1 MKTKSLLLAV
11 AASLA
16 TTIAFGAV
24 SSNIVGYTQ
33 ISLVAGQNL
42 VANTLDN
49 GSGNGSHALFSS
61 LPDQSALFTWNGSGF
76 VVDNFSFG
84 AWDLADPGVALPPGA
99 SLFVSV
105 PSAASIYFVGQ
116 VVQTGKVTIAAGP
129 AYSFVASVLPIA
141 GGLDTALGYVPND
154 GDAVFTFDASK
165 QSYVV
170 NNYSFGSWDNGSP
183 QIAIGQGIVIQS
195 GASAATTWS
204 QTLPVSN

>member
-16 TTIAFGAV
+16 TSIAVGAV

-33 ISLVAGQNL
+33 ISLVTGNNL

-49 GSGNGSHALFSS
+49 GSGNGSHALFTG
-61 LPDQSALFTWNGSGF
+61 LPDQSALFTWNGSSF

-84 AWDLADPGVALPPGA
+84 AWDLADPGVALPPGVA
-99 SLFVSV
+99 LFVNV

-116 VVQTGKVTIAAGP
+116 VVQTSSVTIAASP
-129 AYSFVASVLPIA
+129 AFSFVGSVLPIA
-141 GGLDTALGYVPND
+141 GALDTALSYAPQE
-154 GDAVFTFDASK
+154 GDAVFTWDAAH

-170 NNYSFGSWDNGSP
+170 NNYSFGSWDSGSP
-183 QIAIGQGIVIQS
+183 QIAIGQGIVIAS
-195 GASAATTWS
+195 GSSSATTWS
-204 QTLPVSN
+204 QTLPPSN

>member
-16 TTIAFGAV
+16 TSIAFGAV

-33 ISLVAGQNL
+33 ISLVAGNNL

-61 LPDQSALFTWNGSGF
+61 LPDGSALFTWTGSSF

-84 AWDLADPGVALPPGA
+84 SWDLAEPGIALPPGT
-99 SLFVSV
+99 SLFVNA

-116 VVQTGKVTIAAGP
+116 VVQTSKVTIAASP

-141 GGLDTALGYVPND
+141 GALDTALGYTPSE
-154 GDAVFTFDASK
+154 GDAVYTWDTKA

-183 QIAIGQGIVIQS
+183 QLAIGQGIVIAS
-195 GASAATTWS
+195 GSATATTWS
-204 QTLPVSN
+204 QTLPASN